1 MIGDLS
7 EVSVN
12 WVLIS
17 HRCESDK
24 TKSGP
29 PHFESSGAIAFH
41 KGNKTNCLSYYS
53 SMLSAGKVTC
63 PYVSVN
69 LIQLIC
75 KIASLHAPKVLQ
87 FLHRFQNCFCFRSIL
102 FVMQVWQPSLF
113 HANSRPPA
121 SSAPFSTLP
130 PPPSGLQPTCP
141 AWQHLLAAVP
151 SSPCNSNCTFK
162 ARYVFTMVGCLKSNQ
177 TCSISPP
184 VLRHLFLSQCVS
196 VHLSTSCSPH

>member
-24 TKSGP
+24 TKPGP

-63 PYVSVN
+63 PYVSVI

-102 FVMQVWQPSLF
+102 FVMHQKCGNLVFSMQTLAHQPPLLHF
-113 HANSRPPA
+113 QLCHHR
-121 SSAPFSTLP
+121 
-130 PPPSGLQPTCP
+130 
-141 AWQHLLAAVP
+141 HLV
-151 SSPCNSNCTFK
+151 
-162 ARYVFTMVGCLKSNQ
+162 SNQ
-177 TCSISPP
+177 LVQLGNICLLQFLLLPVIVIVHFRQGMFSPWL
-184 VLRHLFLSQCVS
+184 VV
-196 VHLSTSCSPH
+196 